1 MHFRSKKNCRPPL
14 CDTATITIPPSICD
28 YVVVMYGQPFTVILE
43 RGADQLVSQVKD
55 ILCIARLITAV
66 KDLFSGRLPGRSQ
79 DLGTFLNFHICN
91 SWLCHFRVGDI
102 LIFNSDHMIFL
113 CGPFFV
119 LLAKY
124 NHLWVSQLLSGQQRS
139 LWFLRRNCSHYM
151 KTWPCAHCAV
161 VEVDTEQDGSLGIC
175 EIYQCWAG
183 GLSFPLWL
191 LSSWC
196 SCEVKSFEC
205 VNVAFLTQ
213 PNFRKWQGK
222 YLCKKSYLAGIL
234 FWPRSAT
241 PAAISLAMWPIQK
254 RFVLKGNV
262 YPIKSAKRVECRL
275 LLLLLLV
282 TWTLFYH
289 W

>member
-1 MHFRSKKNCRPPL
+1 
-14 CDTATITIPPSICD
+14 
-28 YVVVMYGQPFTVILE
+28 
-43 RGADQLVSQVKD
+43 
-55 ILCIARLITAV
+55 
-66 KDLFSGRLPGRSQ
+66 
-79 DLGTFLNFHICN
+79 
-91 SWLCHFRVGDI
+91 
-102 LIFNSDHMIFL
+102 MIF
-113 CGPFFV
+113 
-119 LLAKY
+119 
-124 NHLWVSQLLSGQQRS
+124 S
-139 LWFLRRNCSHYM
+139 LWSIFLYYWQNIITCGFLSFFQANKGVCGFWGEIVHITW

-183 GLSFPLWL
+183 CLSFPLWL

-205 VNVAFLTQ
+205 VKLAILSQ
-213 PNFRKWQGK
+213 PNFRKWQGN

-275 LLLLLLV
+275 LLLV
-282 TWTLFYH
+282 TWTLSYQ